1 MGLTADFRESDL
13 FSDVEGVYDVIVS
26 NPPYIAT
33 KELEGLM
40 PEVREHEPILA
51 LDGMEDGLYFYR
63 KITAEAG
70 RYLKPGGW
78 LLYEIGCTQG
88 EAVSTM
94 MKAAGFTGV
103 QIVKDLPGLDRV
115 VLGQKQEEIHV

>member
-1 MGLTADFRESDL
+1 MIRGRPLTEWKTGF
-13 FSDVEGVYDVIVS
+13 
-26 NPPYIAT
+26 
-33 KELEGLM
+33 
-40 PEVREHEPILA
+40 
-51 LDGMEDGLYFYR
+51 YFYR

>member
-1 MGLTADFRESDL
+1 M
-13 FSDVEGVYDVIVS
+13 IIS
-26 NPPYIAT
+26 NPPYIPTA
-33 KELEGLM
+33 EIEDLM
-40 PEVREHEPILA
+40 DEVKLHDPRMA
-51 LDGMEDGLYFYR
+51 LYGMEDGLYFYR